1 MACMAETPRYSVGPE
16 FELGRWSFSPCLSI
30 LSELWTYYIIYMS
43 HQMTNH
49 RMSQIIQGCLN
60 PEFSLPQLGLVVIP
74 IPKLWQR
81 LCSLA
86 HRFVIYVLLLFACAI
101 QIAVCFH
108 RDGIG
113 FTPQLSKG
121 NISVC
126 NPEHHLIL
134 STIGLQVLV
143 LVAYT
148 MLLWYF
154 TIWEPRNEER
164 VSNCPS
170 LYICNV

>member
-1 MACMAETPRYSVGPE
+1 M
-16 FELGRWSFSPCLSI
+16 ELT
-30 LSELWTYYIIYMS
+30 TYYIIYVS
-43 HQMTNH
+43 HQMTNNH
-49 RMSQIIQGCLN
+49 ISLIIQGCLN
-60 PEFSLPQLGLVVIP
+60 PEFSFPQLGLVVTP
-74 IPKLWQR
+74 TPKPWQTV
-81 LCSLA
+81 CSWA
-86 HRFVIYVLLLFACAI
+86 HRAVIYVLLLFACAI

-121 NISVC
+121 NRSVC

-134 STIGLQVLV
+134 STVGLQVLV
-143 LVAYT
+143 IVAYT
-148 MLLWYF
+148 MLLLYF
-154 TIWEPRNEER
+154 TIWEPSNEER